1 MDCSARRPV
10 YNVPVT
16 PERPDYKSHPL
27 WEEAMRLVHEA
38 YRLADELRGRD
49 PAGALGMRKAA
60 VSVPARVAGAL
71 TARETAERDAE
82 AAGAQAA
89 LAEVAARAERA
100 SGGTPSD
107 LSQHARKLE
116 RSIALELASLQEG
129 WIC

>member
-1 MDCSARRPV
+1 MDRFPPRPV
-10 YNVPVT
+10 YNVRVT

-27 WEEAMRLVHEA
+27 WEEAMRLVREA
-38 YRLADELRGRD
+38 YGLADELRGRD
-49 PAGALGMRKAA
+49 PEAALGLRKAA

-71 TARETAERDAE
+71 SARQAAERDAE
-82 AAGAQAA
+82 ASGARAA

-100 SGGTPSD
+100 SGGRPSD

-116 RSIALELASLQEG
+116 LSVALELASQQEG

>member
-1 MDCSARRPV
+1 MDCPGRRRV
-10 YNVPVT
+10 YNVSVT

-27 WEEAMRLVHEA
+27 WEEAMRLVREA
-38 YRLADELRGRD
+38 YGLADELRGGD
-49 PAGALGMRKAA
+49 PEAALGLRKAA

-82 AAGAQAA
+82 ASGARAA

-107 LSQHARKLE
+107 LSRRARTLE
-116 RSIALELASLQEG
+116 HSVALELASLQEG
-129 WIC
+129 GIC